1 MVAEFDRAVWLRG
14 TRSVPVAL
22 FHANACGEIQAVNPA
37 WIALTGLSA
46 EQASGEAWLDVIHP
60 EDREALRAAWRHA
73 VAKTEPF
80 AEECRLRTPAGAL
93 RWVRIIAQ
101 PDHDPEA
108 GLRGY
113 GGSLIDQT
121 EAKRREN
128 GLRER
133 QDMLEAL
140 IANSTDAIFVKDRQ
154 GRYLL
159 ANPKSTEF
167 QDPGLDSAV
176 GKRDSDRF
184 DAETARRLREVDMQV
199 MQTGKPVIIEEVLT
213 RPDGATRIHAVGK
226 FPYFGTDGSILG
238 IMGISRDVTEMK
250 AVEARLREQEARLEE
265 AQRLAHLGS
274 WEWDITTNHVTWSNE
289 LYAIFGLDPAAGPLT
304 YESVLARIHP
314 EDRTRIQAIWRQ
326 ARRDCRPVA
335 FRYRIIRPDGTTRY
349 LSSKGHVERDA
360 SGKPVRAFGVA
371 LDVTELFEAERALRR
386 SHAILQAEQEAD
398 LDGILVVDENG
409 RALTYNRR
417 YQELWGIPDAV
428 METRSADAMLEFVC
442 TLVTDPARDMIPQE
456 VLRLDRVTRLRSEI
470 ALKDGRIF
478 ERYTAPVVSSQ
489 DEYFGRV
496 WFIRDI
502 TERKR
507 REEGLREQNR
517 KLQEL
522 DALKSN
528 FVNAI
533 SHDLRTPLTSIVG
546 YAEFLEDAVGGA
558 LTPMQ
563 QTFVQQIQRNASR
576 LERLVDDLLDFAR
589 MDAGTFKLSP
599 KEADLGAL
607 AREVLGSLR
616 PIADEAGVTLED
628 RLPGQPLVAWL
639 DPSRIERILMNLI
652 SNAIKFTAAGG
663 RVEVSAQVQGER
675 IRCAIRDTGIG
686 IPPQDLMKLFQRFSQ
701 LAPGMRQTSGTG
713 LGLSISKA
721 LVEAHGGEIGVSSE
735 QGKGSTFWFTLP
747 RTPPRTAF
755 TDG

>member
-1 MVAEFDRAVWLRG
+1 MVAEFDRAVWLHG

-22 FHANACGEIQAVNPA
+22 FHADARGEIQAVNPA
-37 WIALTGLSA
+37 WISLTGLSA
-46 EQASGEAWLDVIHP
+46 QQASGEAWLDVIHP
-60 EDREALRAAWRHA
+60 EDREALRDAWRHA
-73 VAKTEPF
+73 VAKIEPF
-80 AEECRLRTPAGAL
+80 TAECRLRTPAGAL
-93 RWVRIIAQ
+93 RWVRIVAQ
-101 PDHDPEA
+101 PDHDPDA
-108 GLRGY
+108 GLLGY
-113 GGSLIDQT
+113 GGSLLDQT
-121 EAKRREN
+121 EAKQREN
-128 GLRER
+128 SLRDH

-159 ANPKSTEF
+159 ANPKSAEF
-167 QDPGLDSAV
+167 QDPDLDSVV
-176 GKRDSDRF
+176 GKRDTDRF
-184 DAETARRLREVDMQV
+184 SAETARQLREVDMEV
-199 MQTGKPVIIEEVLT
+199 MRTGAPVIVEEVLT
-213 RPDGATRIHAVGK
+213 RRDGATRIHAVGK
-226 FPYFGTDGSILG
+226 FPYLGKDGTILG
-238 IMGISRDVTEMK
+238 VMGISRDITGLK
-250 AVEARLREQEARLEE
+250 AVEARLRQQEARLEE

-274 WEWDITTNHVTWSNE
+274 WEWDIAANRVTWSNE
-289 LYAIFGLDPAAGPLT
+289 LYAIFGLAPQACELT
-304 YESVLARIHP
+304 YESFIARVHP
-314 EDRTRIQAIWRQ
+314 EDRARIRAIWRQ
-326 ARRDCRPVA
+326 ARQDGGPVA
-335 FRYRIIRPDGTTRY
+335 YQYRILRPDGSTRY

-360 SGKPVRAFGVA
+360 SGQPIRAFGVA
-371 LDVTELFEAERALRR
+371 LDITELHEAERALRR
-386 SHAILQAEQEAD
+386 SHAVLQAEQEAD

-409 RALTYNRR
+409 RVLAYNRR

-428 METRSADAMLEFVC
+428 MATRSADAMLDFVC
-442 TLVTDPARDMIPQE
+442 TLVMDPARDMIPQE
-456 VLRLDRVTRLRSEI
+456 ILRLDRVTRLRSEI
-470 ALKDGRIF
+470 ALKDGRTF

-507 REEGLREQNR
+507 QEEGLREQNR

-558 LTPMQ
+558 LTATQ
-563 QTFVQQIQRNASR
+563 HEFVQQIQRNASR

-589 MDAGTFKLSP
+589 MDAGTFKLTP

-607 AREVLGSLR
+607 AREVLDSLR
-616 PIADEAGVTLED
+616 PIADEAHVALED
-628 RLPGQPLVAWL
+628 RLPEQPLVAWM

-652 SNAIKFTAAGG
+652 GNAIKFTAAGG
-663 RVEVSAQVQGER
+663 RVEVSAEVQGER
-675 IRCAIRDTGIG
+675 LRCAIRDTGIG

-747 RTPPRTAF
+747 RTPPRRALTH
-755 TDG
+755 G